1 MSGDFVRNCL
11 FRGRNVIRPERL
23 SVRPNRGLRFA
34 FGVLTDSTAR
44 LALVGM
50 LVMGSVSPAWGF
62 DSLIE
67 RSPFKSTG
75 AIEVMPDRVTVDLK
89 GLEEVVEFVGS
100 YQLGMERRFS
110 LNFREVNQKKWM
122 LKDDA
127 LYGVKLID
135 YYEDEQVL
143 VVDYQGKQG
152 RLKLRQKA
160 TLAQNQVMPRS
171 NTSSV
176 RPNMPQVRRSPAFGP
191 PSGSQ
196 AVPPSVMP
204 KRVPRPENLPP
215 PPKRIRKPNSEVSA

>member
-1 MSGDFVRNCL
+1 MF
-11 FRGRNVIRPERL
+11 
-23 SVRPNRGLRFA
+23 
-34 FGVLTDSTAR
+34 LTVSTAR
-44 LALVGM
+44 LALVTM
-50 LVMGSVSPAWGF
+50 LVLGCISPAWGF
-62 DSLIE
+62 HSLIE

-75 AIEVMPDRVTVDLK
+75 ATEVMPDRVTVDLK

-100 YQLGMERRFS
+100 YQLGVERRFS

-160 TLAQNQVMPRS
+160 TLAQKQVMPRL
-171 NTSSV
+171 NASSV
-176 RPNMPQVRRSPAFGP
+176 SPNMPQIRRSPAFGP

-196 AVPPSVMP
+196 AAPPSVMP